1 MTFLTSNVKKLGDFF
16 KIWWPSQNI
25 STLINRFFFLSL
37 GENDLIEAEAEEI
50 EGKLLQ
56 KKQLDKL
63 DDEDFFDMFTPSMF
77 YKQQVISNFKE
88 THFRANLS

>member
-1 MTFLTSNVKKLGDFF
+1 MGDFF
-16 KIWWPSQNI
+16 KILWPLQNI
-25 STLINRFFFLSL
+25 LNLINRFFFSL
-37 GENDLIEAEAEEI
+37 GENELIEAEAEEI

-77 YKQQVISNFKE
+77 YKQQVIIKF
-88 THFRANLS
+88 

>member
-1 MTFLTSNVKKLGDFF
+1 MV
-16 KIWWPSQNI
+16 
-25 STLINRFFFLSL
+25 
-37 GENDLIEAEAEEI
+37 EAEAEEI

-77 YKQQVISNFKE
+77 YKQQVISNFKKRLNSV
-88 THFRANLS
+88 HN

>member
-1 MTFLTSNVKKLGDFF
+1 MFF
-16 KIWWPSQNI
+16 
-25 STLINRFFFLSL
+25 SL

-77 YKQQVISNFKE
+77 YKQQVISK
-88 THFRANLS
+88 TRAALLY

>member
-1 MTFLTSNVKKLGDFF
+1 MV
-16 KIWWPSQNI
+16 
-25 STLINRFFFLSL
+25 
-37 GENDLIEAEAEEI
+37 EAEAEEI